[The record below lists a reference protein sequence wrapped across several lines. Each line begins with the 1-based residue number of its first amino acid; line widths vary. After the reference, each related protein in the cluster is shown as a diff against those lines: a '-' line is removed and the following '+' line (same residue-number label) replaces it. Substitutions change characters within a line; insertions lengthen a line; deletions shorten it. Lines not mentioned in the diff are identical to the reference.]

1 MSKISET
8 RRNQYPARP
17 YKSPEPGG
25 CLLVALSTTRSDARC
40 RPAAGGRRPA
50 GFRGIALTRQPAR
63 STRFAR
69 RPGKLPIQNS
79 ETRVDDKSPFAPRVG
94 HHKSK
99 IGGRAGLSTGAYAA
113 TVRSRTVASG
123 EGRRHMAREIDE
135 AFIEAAVERY
145 QRLDGLLAEFDKAV
159 RGVEVTVS
167 SPDGLVEVLVTA
179 DGTIRDVTITGAL
192 TGRTNTEL
200 SRSVRQAV
208 AAAADEAAWARSK
221 LHAEMFGEHTPLG

>member
-1 MSKISET
+1 
-8 RRNQYPARP
+8 
-17 YKSPEPGG
+17 
-25 CLLVALSTTRSDARC
+25 
-40 RPAAGGRRPA
+40 
-50 GFRGIALTRQPAR
+50 
-63 STRFAR
+63 
-69 RPGKLPIQNS
+69 
-79 ETRVDDKSPFAPRVG
+79 
-94 HHKSK
+94 
-99 IGGRAGLSTGAYAA
+99 
-113 TVRSRTVASG
+113 
-123 EGRRHMAREIDE
+123 MAREIDE

-208 AAAADEAAWARSK
+208 AAAADAAAWARNK